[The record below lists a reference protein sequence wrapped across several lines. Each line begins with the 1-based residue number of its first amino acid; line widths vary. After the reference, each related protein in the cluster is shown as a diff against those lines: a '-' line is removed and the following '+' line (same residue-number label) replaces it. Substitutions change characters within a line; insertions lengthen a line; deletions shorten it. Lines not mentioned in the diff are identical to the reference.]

1 MKSELGQTVTN
12 ADKLLTVRQLAD
24 RLQVSPN
31 TIYTWEKQGR
41 IKGSYRANN
50 MLRFNVEAV
59 LNSMQTSSSDV
70 KVAPSPS
77 TKSEISTVS
86 ASDDRADSVGGTST
100 ALTPLGYSHE
110 HERKETA

>member
-1 MKSELGQTVTN
+1 MKSTLPITAHKAPLLLTADELGQKLQVT
-12 ADKLLTVRQLAD
+12 AKTVRIWA
-24 RLQVSPN
+24 N
-31 TIYTWEKQGR
+31 EGR
-41 IKGSYRANN
+41 IKGAYRVKSHW
-50 MLRFNVEAV
+50 RFNLEAV

-70 KVAPSPS
+70 EVAPSPS

-100 ALTPLGYSHE
+100 ALSPLGYSHE